1 MLCICQSCHIYVHT
15 WIYSNILHRI
25 HMGVVCV
32 GPSYILSIFYLN
44 ILVITYISTV
54 NTYMVNKLLHYIR
67 CTCMYTVTR
76 KKLSEKHLTVCKR
89 QEKKVSRG
97 TVYDIENEVKAVNIA
112 SAWLYISNVIY
123 YVYKLLY
130 LFLVHVVFWTWYKYQ
145 DICLCRWATWCNYQN
160 STNTGSSVRFT
171 PFWEFHSIVC
181 SFVCRA
187 KFLRI
192 LPNIHLYELNNRN
205 ATSKWAVA
213 KFFLD
218 VAQIFKF

>member
-1 MLCICQSCHIYVHT
+1 MS
-15 WIYSNILHRI
+15 
-25 HMGVVCV
+25 
-32 GPSYILSIFYLN
+32 
-44 ILVITYISTV
+44 
-54 NTYMVNKLLHYIR
+54 NKLLHYIH

-76 KKLSEKHLTVCKR
+76 KKFSEKHLTACKR

-123 YVYKLLY
+123 YIYKVLY
-130 LFLVHVVFWTWYKYQ
+130 LFLVYVVVWICYKYR
-145 DICLCRWATWCNYQN
+145 DICLCVWATCCNHQN
-160 STNTGSSVRFT
+160 GTNTCINVWFT
-171 PFWEFHSIVC
+171 PFREFHLVVC
-181 SFVCRA
+181 RFVCRA

-205 ATSKWAVA
+205 TTSKWAVA